1 MLQNSEKIRQARI
14 SAGLSQKEMADILMV
29 SQQVY
34 SNIENGRTKKIS
46 SEIMDAFNA
55 WEI

>member
-14 SAGLSQKEMADILMV
+14 SAGLSQKEMADILM
-29 SQQVY
+29 
-34 SNIENGRTKKIS
+34 
-46 SEIMDAFNA
+46 DAFNA